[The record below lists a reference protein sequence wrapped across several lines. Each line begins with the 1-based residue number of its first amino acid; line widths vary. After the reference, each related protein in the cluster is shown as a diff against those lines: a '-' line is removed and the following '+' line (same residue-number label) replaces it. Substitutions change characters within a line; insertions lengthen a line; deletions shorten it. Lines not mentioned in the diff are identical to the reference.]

1 LRCRLDAGPEDNV
14 GGSLELYGPN
24 EEEAVEVFAIGGVG
38 MIELY
43 DNFGSVGTRLD
54 GQSGS
59 RIAGSLGVDRIP
71 AANDLEVEGT
81 ASKTSAGSWL
91 ANSDARIKTNVETIT
106 NALHTLSRVR
116 PVKFSYTSEYLLQ
129 HPRLVN
135 VAHYN
140 VIAQEFA
147 EVFPDSVS
155 ESGDTLPDGSRVLQV
170 DTYPASIHAL
180 AAIRELHEMAE
191 LKERRIADLEKR
203 FNRFEPLLALRNRI
217 EADCANASQIRHTG
231 PMARDFYGAF
241 GVGMDDKHI
250 SMVDADGVALAAI
263 KGLNQKVDERIQNGE
278 QAIRELRAENAALKR
293 TVDEL
298 KALVQAMNHT
308 LNGGA
313 Q

>member
-1 LRCRLDAGPEDNV
+1 
-14 GGSLELYGPN
+14 
-24 EEEAVEVFAIGGVG
+24 
-38 MIELY
+38 
-43 DNFGSVGTRLD
+43 
-54 GQSGS
+54 
-59 RIAGSLGVDRIP
+59 
-71 AANDLEVEGT
+71 
-81 ASKTSAGSWL
+81 
-91 ANSDARIKTNVETIT
+91 
-106 NALHTLSRVR
+106 
-116 PVKFSYTSEYLLQ
+116 
-129 HPRLVN
+129 
-135 VAHYN
+135 
-140 VIAQEFA
+140 
-147 EVFPDSVS
+147 
-155 ESGDTLPDGSRVLQV
+155 
-170 DTYPASIHAL
+170 
-180 AAIRELHEMAE
+180 MAE